1 MQFTCTSCAPGKGA
15 KRKDP
20 VLTKLDLILRQL
32 ENQGN
37 LLDNQEKRLK
47 DMEQAT
53 GGLEPQ
59 TLDRKIEEAVEKK
72 LIEMH
77 EEHEE
82 KEKIKLNLVITNVPE
97 SKKTEREERRLDDL
111 QTIKS
116 KMEEIAPGTGLKNE
130 VFNPFR
136 LGTYEAG
143 KPARPIKFSV
153 RNEAAK
159 EFILL
164 NASKMHQTT
173 TDNRKKIWIN
183 KDQTRKERQT
193 GKALRDELK
202 RRIAAG
208 ETDLIIRG
216 GKIIKKR
223 VPAVTQAEAE
233 TVTQAEAET
242 VDNRN
247 LSDAG
252 PSSVEGAATSE

>member
-1 MQFTCTSCAPGKGA
+1 MNA
-15 KRKDP
+15 
-20 VLTKLDLILRQL
+20 
-32 ENQGN
+32 
-37 LLDNQEKRLK
+37 
-47 DMEQAT
+47 
-53 GGLEPQ
+53 
-59 TLDRKIEEAVEKK
+59 RKI
-72 LIEMH
+72 
-77 EEHEE
+77 
-82 KEKIKLNLVITNVPE
+82 
-97 SKKTEREERRLDDL
+97 
-111 QTIKS
+111 
-116 KMEEIAPGTGLKNE
+116 
-130 VFNPFR
+130 
-136 LGTYEAG
+136 
-143 KPARPIKFSV
+143 
-153 RNEAAK
+153 
-159 EFILL
+159 
-164 NASKMHQTT
+164 HQTT

-223 VPAVTQAEAE
+223 VPVVTQAEAE